1 MTLQDV
7 LDMMAANIPTRDI
20 EEILVQGYNF
30 TREAALGLINQAASL

>member
-1 MTLQDV
+1 
-7 LDMMAANIPTRDI
+7 MMAANIPTRDI